1 MRDEWTTDVDDIPEH
16 ILKKHIEV
24 QDPSSR
30 NKKYSAYEVDFYR
43 KHGYPTRRIKPTK
56 YKSGANL
63 ITGHVE
69 AGLNSHTVGSGKIN
83 TATIDRALNGVK
95 F

>member
-1 MRDEWTTDVDDIPEH
+1 MKDKWTTDVSDIPEH

-30 NKKYSAYEVDFYR
+30 NKKYLAYEVDFYR

-56 YKSGANL
+56 YKPGANL
-63 ITGHVE
+63 ITGHSE
-69 AGLNSHTVGSGKIN
+69 AGLSSNPVGGGKLH
-83 TATIDRALNGVK
+83 AVSRDRSLNGIK

>member
-1 MRDEWTTDVDDIPEH
+1 MRDEWTTDVSDIPEH

-24 QDPSSR
+24 QHSTSR
-30 NKKYSAYEVDFYR
+30 NKKYLAYEVDFYR

-56 YKSGANL
+56 YKSGPNL
-63 ITGHVE
+63 ITGRIE
-69 AGLNSHTVGSGKIN
+69 TGSSSNPVGGGSLQTKIR
-83 TATIDRALNGVK
+83 DRSINGNK

>member
-1 MRDEWTTDVDDIPEH
+1 MRDEWTTDVSDIPEH

-30 NKKYSAYEVDFYR
+30 NKKYLAYEVDFYR

-56 YKSGANL
+56 YKPGTNL
-63 ITGHVE
+63 ITGHKE
-69 AGLNSHTVGSGKIN
+69 SSLNGVVGSGTLN
-83 TATIDRALNGVK
+83 TSTRDRSLNGIK